1 MSRML
6 VPESGPSALQG
17 PGGRRQCGGMDNDNR
32 IARLEQQI
40 DELSSK
46 HDVLHHQLAQA
57 QRDQWQS
64 RIEDLEVQF
73 HLGAMEANDRANSLL
88 EDLRRKWAEVR
99 VQVDGASSTASGVG
113 ETMRNG
119 LEKAV
124 RDLRQALLDSKAR
137 ISS

>member
-1 MSRML
+1 
-6 VPESGPSALQG
+6 
-17 PGGRRQCGGMDNDNR
+17 MDNNDR
-32 IARLEQQI
+32 IATLEQQI
-40 DELSSK
+40 NELSTK
-46 HDVLHHQLAQA
+46 QDVLIHQLAQA

-73 HLGAMEANDRANSLL
+73 HLGAMEANDRATTLL
-88 EDLRRKWAEVR
+88 AELRRKWSEVR

-119 LEKAV
+119 LENAV